1 MLYSSHQ
8 AAYVGS
14 VQKDVWK
21 FCEIQVLYVSAATL
35 RWLATKV
42 AKKTESIFNASFI
55 PYQLNNRPVYLWQ
68 GK

>member
-42 AKKTESIFNASFI
+42 AT
-55 PYQLNNRPVYLWQ
+55 
-68 GK
+68 